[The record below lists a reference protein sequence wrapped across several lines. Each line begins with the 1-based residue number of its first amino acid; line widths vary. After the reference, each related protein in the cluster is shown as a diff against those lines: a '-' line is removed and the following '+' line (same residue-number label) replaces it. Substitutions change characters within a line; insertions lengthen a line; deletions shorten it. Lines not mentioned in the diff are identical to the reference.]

1 MNVQHRMKTRMIK
14 RIIGITLAT
23 LLLSGCGT
31 FGKRELVTQTI
42 KVQVPVLY
50 SPEPPVLTRP
60 DLAIHELPAGA
71 RNNYAQIARHY
82 KITVIQLLNYVE
94 QLEIVLDDYKLI
106 SETLDK
112 TGVLINDGIE
122 VKVD

>member
-1 MNVQHRMKTRMIK
+1 MRKMIK
-14 RIIGITLAT
+14 ETIGILFAVA
-23 LLLSGCGT
+23 LVSGCSALGERT
-31 FGKRELVTQTI
+31 IATQTV

-50 SPEPPVLTRP
+50 TPTPPVLIRP
-60 DLAIHELPAGA
+60 DLAIHELPSGA

-112 TGVLINDGIE
+112 TGILINDGIE

>member
-1 MNVQHRMKTRMIK
+1 MRKMIK
-14 RIIGITLAT
+14 ETIGILFAAT
-23 LLLSGCGT
+23 LISGCSALGDRT
-31 FGKRELVTQTI
+31 IATQTI

-50 SPEPPVLTRP
+50 TPTPPVLIRP
-60 DLAIHELPAGA
+60 DLAIHELPSGA

>member
-1 MNVQHRMKTRMIK
+1 MRKMI
-14 RIIGITLAT
+14 RVLSIAMVAV
-23 LLLSGCGT
+23 LLSGCGSL
-31 FGKRELVTQTI
+31 GKRELVTQTI

-50 SPEPPVLTRP
+50 SPTPPILIRP

-71 RNNYAQIARHY
+71 RDNYAQIARHY